1 MLASPMVTTT
11 IIGQL
16 KKKNMVEMFKIKFP
30 NFLPIF
36 LIIKSPIFLQII
48 LPVGVMALFIL
59 TLFLIMYR
67 AVRREKELHA
77 QILKLKEDTEEGE
90 RKRKNTILAYA
101 NASHDVRA
109 ALAAITG
116 LIDLCLNQVS
126 PFQSTLE
133 INLRQAQTCAKDLLG
148 NYY

>member
-1 MLASPMVTTT
+1 MLASPM
-11 IIGQL
+11 GQL

-48 LPVGVMALFIL
+48 LPVGVMAVFIL

-67 AVRREKELHA
+67 AVRREKELYA
-77 QILKLKEDTEEGE
+77 EILKLKEDT